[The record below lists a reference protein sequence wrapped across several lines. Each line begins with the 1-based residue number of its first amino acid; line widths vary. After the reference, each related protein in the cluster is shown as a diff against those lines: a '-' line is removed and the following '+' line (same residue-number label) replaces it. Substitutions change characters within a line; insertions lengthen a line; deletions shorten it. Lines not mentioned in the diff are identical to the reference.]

1 MFNKN
6 PFTLVG
12 KVAIITG
19 ASKGIGES
27 IARAYAQAGARVVVN
42 SRKQEAVDE
51 VAALINAENAQN
63 TEGSLSAIGVAGQVG
78 NAADCQKIFDAAM
91 AAFGRVDI
99 IVNNA
104 ASNPVFGPVEQ
115 TDDRAFN
122 KIMEVN
128 VKAPFE
134 LAKLCLPV
142 MQANGGGSI
151 VNISSIGGVSP
162 ENFLGIYS
170 VSKAA
175 LISLTKVMA
184 MEWGK
189 YNIRAN
195 VICPGLIQTKFS
207 EALWAN
213 DKILQHVLNNVPLN
227 RVGQPDEISGLAL
240 FLASESAGYCTG
252 GVFMAD
258 GGYLL

>member
-1 MFNKN
+1 MTQQN
-6 PFTLVG
+6 PFSLAG

-27 IARAYAQAGARVVVN
+27 IARAYALAGARVVIN

-51 VAALINAENAQN
+51 VANAINAENAQN
-63 TEGSLSAIGVAGQVG
+63 TEGGVSAIGVAGQVG

-104 ASNPVFGPVEQ
+104 AANPVFGPVEQ

-122 KIMEVN
+122 KIMDVN

-142 MQANGGGSI
+142 MKANGGGSI

-175 LISLTKVMA
+175 LISLTKVIA
-184 MEWGK
+184 REWGQ

-213 DKILQHVLNNVPLN
+213 DKILQHVLEKVPLN

-240 FLASESAGYCTG
+240 FLASNSAGYCTG
-252 GVFMAD
+252 SVFMAD
-258 GGYLL
+258 GGYLV